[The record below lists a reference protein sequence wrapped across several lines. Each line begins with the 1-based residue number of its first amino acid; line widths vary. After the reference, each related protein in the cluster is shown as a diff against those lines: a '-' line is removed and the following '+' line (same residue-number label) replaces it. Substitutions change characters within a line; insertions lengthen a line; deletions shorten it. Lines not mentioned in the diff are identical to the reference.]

1 VASAHMKAAAKRDT
15 YRDIGALS
23 PCLQSFF
30 IAADYTPARVKTQPA
45 CPGLQKRQSR
55 TRALPEFGLS
65 RLDQKL
71 ETEIDPVSERLR
83 CR

>member
-30 IAADYTPARVKTQPA
+30 IAADYTPARVKTQRHARA
-45 CPGLQKRQSR
+45 CKNDKAEPG
-55 TRALPEFGLS
+55 
-65 RLDQKL
+65 
-71 ETEIDPVSERLR
+71 R
-83 CR
+83 CPSSA